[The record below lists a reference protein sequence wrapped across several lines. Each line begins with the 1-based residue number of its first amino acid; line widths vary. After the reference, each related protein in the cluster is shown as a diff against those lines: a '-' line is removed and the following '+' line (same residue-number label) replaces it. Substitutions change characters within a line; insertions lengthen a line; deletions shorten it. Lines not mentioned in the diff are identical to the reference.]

1 MEEMELDLVACD
13 DAVILELTTLGT
25 GQAFHYSSIIPFLR
39 AKAIMV
45 LGIM

>member
-13 DAVILELTTLGT
+13 DAVILELTTLGMS
-25 GQAFHYSSIIPFLR
+25 QAFRYCSILPFLR